1 MPVVNLRPVDADSFY
16 PVIKLKTRPEQKGFV
31 ADNVFSIAEAKVHS
45 TFVPLAIYA
54 DQTLV
59 GFTMYGFDPDVQ
71 ERSII
76 RLMIDQAFQGQ
87 GYGRAAT
94 GEVIRRIRKEFPDCH
109 ELFLSLEPENKSAE
123 GLYTSL
129 GFQHTGRVEDGEL
142 VMRLALEQNLA

>member
-1 MPVVNLRPVDADSFY
+1 MPVVRLQPVDEDSFY
-16 PVIKLKTRPEQKGFV
+16 HVIKLKIRPEQKGFV

-59 GFTMYGFDPDVQ
+59 GFTMYGFDPDAQ
-71 ERSII
+71 ERWII

-94 GEVIRRIRKEFPDCH
+94 LEVVRRIRKEFPDCGAV
-109 ELFLSLEPENKSAE
+109 FLSFEPENKNAE
-123 GLYTSL
+123 SLYLSL
-129 GFQHTGRVEDGEL
+129 GFQHTGRVEEGEL
-142 VMRLALEQNLA
+142 VMRLALE